1 MMCSKK
7 CMPVA
12 KEITDKRKI
21 ELFDNLLGWISDHV
35 RTDMELIG
43 KMQMLGFT
51 DEEIQY
57 EVGTDNATW
66 KEVYE
71 LQELVHKSFS

>member
-1 MMCSKK
+1 MMRSKK

-35 RTDMELIG
+35 RTDVELIG
-43 KMQMLGFT
+43 KMQRLGFT